1 MINAVPESP
10 ALSKAVTA
18 SVLQAVHYLNR
29 FPKTHKTAA
38 TKYEDKAHTP
48 SPAVSCQGGGGG
60 HTDGNATPTW
70 KSPTTEAVRGERT
83 PRGAEDRKGNPRSSS

>member
-1 MINAVPESP
+1 MFRRGKMINAVPESP

-48 SPAVSCQGGGGG
+48 SPAVSCQGGGGVATQMETL
-60 HTDGNATPTW
+60 HPPGNHL
-70 KSPTTEAVRGERT
+70 
-83 PRGAEDRKGNPRSSS
+83 PRKL